1 MTLTDVIKQ
10 LYDNCYT
17 PELIQGI
24 SIVVMPS
31 KFIKT
36 FNNDAL
42 RSTHILIVDGKIAK
56 DRTGVLKGERID
68 ILELL

>member
-1 MTLTDVIKQ
+1 MTLADVIQQ
-10 LYDNCYT
+10 LHDNCYT
-17 PELIQGI
+17 PELIQEM
-24 SIVVMPS
+24 SIVVMPC
-31 KFIKT
+31 KFVKT